1 MKNKLGIKKVKLKH
15 IKHKQV
21 ATQDDSY
28 GSAQHQGAASC
39 LISAESASQVAFEHI
54 KCVSHTIFPQK
65 LYQSHALEIAEEYEQ
80 AIDANSLEKINKLF
94 DKVLELGS
102 GCGKL

>member
-1 MKNKLGIKKVKLKH
+1 MKNNLGLKKVKLKH

-39 LISAESASQVAFEHI
+39 LINAEPVSQVAFEHI
-54 KCVSHTIFPQK
+54 KCVSPTIFPQK
-65 LYQSHALEIAEEYEQ
+65 LYQSHAIAEEYEQ

-94 DKVLELGS
+94 DKVLELGL

>member
-1 MKNKLGIKKVKLKH
+1 MKNKLGLKKVKLKH
-15 IKHKQV
+15 IKHKEV
-21 ATQDDSY
+21 ATQDDSH

-39 LISAESASQVAFEHI
+39 LINAGTVSHVAFEHI
-54 KCVSHTIFPQK
+54 KGVSPTIFPQK

-94 DKVLELGS
+94 DKVLELGL